1 MRINNNRFKFLSL
14 IPGITIPLLTQAQDS
29 SIAPKASANSTVAIV
44 MIAVAMVLAF
54 VIWGMGQ
61 VLIAFSKQL
70 LLKNKASKST
80 NSVLVLIACLLLST
94 NSHAQTATVSSTE
107 LVKSTADYVGMNGT
121 GFWILATVILI
132 EIIAIF
138 FILFFINRIQEE
150 LLPQAVVRNHALS
163 DWWSRM
169 DKRLFTKAVAVEKEA
184 DIMLDHNYD
193 GIKELDNALPPWW
206 KYGFYFTILLGLIY
220 LLNFHVF
227 GSGKNPT
234 EEYEYE
240 VAKAKIAQE
249 NYNAKNADKID
260 EKNIQMAAAGGI
272 EVGKEIFASVCWT
285 CHGKLGEGGTGPNLT
300 DNYWIHLGSLNDIYK
315 SIKIGYPEKGMQAWE
330 KNYSPKE
337 ISNIAS
343 YIKSLHGTNPPNA
356 KAPQGD
362 LFTETAKTN
371 NDSIKTALPDSNLLS
386 VSNESTRKGK

>member
-44 MIAVAMVLAF
+44 MIAVAIVLAF

-70 LLKNKASKST
+70 LIKNKESISNTSA
-80 NSVLVLIACLLLST
+80 VVLIACLLLSS
-94 NSHAQTATVSSTE
+94 NSHAQTAAVASTE
-107 LVKSTADYVGMNGT
+107 MVKSTTDYLGMNGT

-138 FILFFINRIQEE
+138 FILFFINRIQQE
-150 LLPQAVVRNHALS
+150 LLPQAAVRNQALS
-163 DWWSRM
+163 AWWSKM

-184 DIMLDHNYD
+184 DIMLDHDYD
-193 GIKELDNALPPWW
+193 GIRELDNALPPWW
-206 KYGFYFTILLGLIY
+206 KYGFYFTILVGFIY

-240 VAKAKIAQE
+240 VAKAKIVQE

-300 DNYWIHLGSLNDIYK
+300 DNYWIHQGSLNDIYK